1 MTNMDNKYIGF
12 LELAQSRYSVRDYLD
27 KKVEKEKLDKIL
39 EAGRIAPTAC
49 NMQPQKIIVVQG
61 DEGLRKI
68 GLAAN
73 IYGAPLAM
81 IICSDITKSWTR
93 FFDSKQYNDIDAS
106 IITDHMMLESVDQ
119 GLGSVWIGYFD
130 PDIIKR
136 EFNLPS
142 NIEPINILAIGYA
155 SKNTEA
161 AHNHLNNRKCIDE
174 IVCYESYKS

>member
-1 MTNMDNKYIGF
+1 MDKECIGF

-27 KKVEKEKLDKIL
+27 KKVENEKLNKIL

-61 DEGLRKI
+61 DDGLRKI

-81 IICSDITKSWTR
+81 IVCSDNTKSWTR
-93 FFDSKQYNDIDAS
+93 FFDSKKFCDIDAT
-106 IITDHMMLESVDQ
+106 IITDHMMLEAVDQ
-119 GLGSVWIGYFD
+119 GLGSVWIGYFN
-130 PDIIKR
+130 PDIIRR
-136 EFNLPS
+136 EFDLPP
-142 NIEPINILAIGYA
+142 NIEPVNILAIGYA

-174 IVCYESYKS
+174 IVCYETYKS